1 MARKVEV
8 QLIDDIDGGPAVET
22 VRFGLDGTM
31 YEIDLSAK
39 RAGKLRTDLQKFV
52 NAARRVHTPR
62 VATGRRGSARVA
74 RVDPA
79 QNKAIRQWA
88 KRKRIKLS
96 DRGRIPRAIIE
107 QYEAQAGR

>member
-1 MARKVEV
+1 MARTVKVEF
-8 QLIDDIDGGPAVET
+8 LDDIDGSPAAET

-52 NAARRVHTPR
+52 DAARRVSTRRAAAP
-62 VATGRRGSARVA
+62 RRGAGGQA

-96 DRGRIPRAIIE
+96 DRGRIPRAVVE